1 MSLKMLINVLQSNVV
16 ILNSLRLFRFLCA
29 RLIHFQMIEW
39 LFHKSI
45 VLNLKYYIILTKMV
59 RKPGINLF

>member
-29 RLIHFQMIEW
+29 SLIHFQMIEW